1 MDPQL
6 IRITIE
12 LPQGSEVQA
21 SGGTADGTARDVDV
35 SAASS
40 AIDAGPPPAALVAKL
55 GDPETPTAS
64 VAVATVTS
72 KGSSTDAIDAGSFPA
87 RLAAEMESE
96 GPRHPLGHPEI
107 GTQASVLGRE
117 SRN

>member
-21 SGGTADGTARDVDV
+21 SGGTTDGTVRDVDP
-35 SAASS
+35 APASR
-40 AIDAGPPPAALVAKL
+40 AIDAGPPPAALVATL
-55 GDPETPTAS
+55 GDPERPTAS
-64 VAVATVTS
+64 VALATVTD
-72 KGSSTDAIDAGSFPA
+72 KGSSSDAIDAGSFPA

-96 GPRHPLGHPEI
+96 GPRHPMGHPEI